1 MLLSIAAIVA
11 GLALLVWSAD
21 RFVDG
26 AASLA
31 KILGLSPLVIGI
43 TIIGFGTSAPEILI
57 SVFAALEGQTQLAVG
72 NAIGSNIANI
82 GLILGVTGLLVVMPI
97 HSGLLRREF
106 PILIAASL
114 LLLGFLWDLQLSR
127 VDGAIFLIGLCAA
140 MGFMLWRARQAA
152 NDDVL
157 LEEVEG
163 EIPQDMSAA
172 ASWFWTIAGL
182 VLLSLSSRILV
193 WGAVNVATEL
203 GISELVIGLTIVA
216 IGTSLPELAA
226 SLASARKQQT
236 DMAIGNV
243 VGSNLFNTLAVMGVP
258 ALIAPALLDQEV
270 LYRDLPVMLLLTGL
284 LIVFALGRNGQGQI
298 DRIKAS
304 ILLLGFIAYQSTL
317 YYQLT

>member
-140 MGFMLWRARQAA
+140 MGFMLWRARQAG

-298 DRIKAS
+298 GRIKAS